1 VQALRPVA
9 NEQGTVLLVPSLL
22 RNRIAVELDLPV
34 TRVRDDLLTVK
45 VRKGQR
51 FDQQLIRMLPGVD
64 AVVIDA
70 RDARYAPL
78 AVSAPTRFGA
88 DVVVPLRID
97 KSTGVY
103 VVRVDHGQAR

>member
-1 VQALRPVA
+1 VRALGPVA

-34 TRVRDDLLTVK
+34 TRVRDDLLTVR
-45 VRKGQR
+45 VGKGQR
-51 FDQQLIRMLPGVD
+51 FGRQLVRTLPGVD
-64 AVVIDA
+64 AVVVDA

-78 AVSAPTRFGA
+78 TVSGPTRFGV
-88 DVVVPLRID
+88 DVVVPLEID
-97 KSTGVY
+97 KSIGLY